1 MKGTCIKQAKLTKVV
16 DGDTVKVLMDAGE
29 ESLRLVCLDT
39 EESHR
44 GGYKPVTNAGKAA
57 SKWAKEFFGADDKG
71 LPADDVFVDVEFDT
85 SDPVAVCMKKHRGN
99 YGRLICYV
107 YKDDRN
113 YNFDAVREGWSP
125 YFVKYGRSRL
135 YHEDLMKA
143 EAQAQAQGIGVWD
156 PDINAGGNSRDYGEL
171 LPWWHLRAGVVEDYR
186 RFGVQ
191 AGALSIRLDYD
202 EIVEAANAKS
212 PLTVLCD
219 LQGGIHKWA
228 GDGALIY
235 AGSIAQKL
243 NLWIPER
250 GSATAQ
256 ETLRLIETR
265 YAGHGLGYVYVSGE
279 ATMYP
284 DENGVPEIILQDMSQ
299 LSDFPPGRGTHG

>member
-16 DGDTVKVLMDAGE
+16 DGDTVKVLMDTEE

-39 EESHR
+39 EESYR

-71 LPADDVFVDVEFDT
+71 LPMGDVFVDVEFDT
-85 SDPVAVCMKKHRGN
+85 NDPVPVCMKKHRGN

-107 YKDDRN
+107 YKDGRN
-113 YNFDAVREGWSP
+113 YNLDAVQEGWSP

-143 EAQAQAQGIGVWD
+143 EAQAQAQGIGVWN
-156 PDINAGGNSRDYGEL
+156 PDINAGGNSRDYKVL

-212 PLTVLCD
+212 PLTVFCD

-235 AGSIAQKL
+235 AGSIAQKF

-250 GSATAQ
+250 DSATAQ
-256 ETLRLIETR
+256 EILRLIETR
-265 YAGHGLGYVYVSGE
+265 YAGHGLGYVYVRGE

-284 DENGVPEIILQDMSQ
+284 DENGVPEIVLRDTTQ
-299 LSDFPPGRGTHG
+299 LSDFPPGRGTHE

>member
-1 MKGTCIKQAKLTKVV
+1 MKGTCMKQAKLTKVV
-16 DGDTVKVLMDAGE
+16 DGDTVKVLADTEE
-29 ESLRLVCLDT
+29 ESLRLACLDT
-39 EESHR
+39 EESCH
-44 GGYKPVTNAGKAA
+44 GSYKPVTNAGKAA

-71 LPADDVFVDVEFDT
+71 LPAGDVFVDVEFDT
-85 SDPVAVCMKKHRGN
+85 SDPVPVCMKKHRGN

-107 YKDDRN
+107 YKDGRN
-113 YNFDAVREGWSP
+113 YNLDAVQEGWSP

-143 EAQAQAQGIGVWD
+143 EAQAQAQGIGVWN
-156 PDINAGGNSRDYGEL
+156 PDINAGGNSRCYDVL

-191 AGALSIRLDYD
+191 AGALSVRLDYD
-202 EIVEAANAKS
+202 GIVEAANVES
-212 PLTVLCD
+212 SLTVFCD

-235 AGSIAQKL
+235 AGSIAQKF

-250 GSATAQ
+250 DSATAQ
-256 ETLRLIETR
+256 EILRLIETR
-265 YAGHGLGYVYVSGE
+265 YAGHGLGYVYVRGE

-284 DENGVPEIILQDMSQ
+284 DEKGVPEIVLRDMTQ
-299 LSDFPPGRGTHG
+299 LSDFPPGRKKHE